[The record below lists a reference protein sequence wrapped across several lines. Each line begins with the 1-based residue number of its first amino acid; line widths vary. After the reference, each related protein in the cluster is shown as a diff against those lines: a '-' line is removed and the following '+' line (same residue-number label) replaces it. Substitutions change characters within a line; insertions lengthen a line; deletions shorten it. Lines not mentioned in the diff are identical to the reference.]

1 MPDYS
6 ALFQPMFWCRFSLIK
21 HILFVFICFRFD
33 KISNSWLT
41 LKWVCQFMSIKS
53 CPAVEVEL
61 QVVRLGSW
69 FSTTLRI
76 QLGPWAS
83 SWFLGCYYS
92 STLCIYLKK
101 KPPWKV
107 TIICCTYLL
116 WQRHATAQCMRL
128 GRRTTCKS
136 LFSLL
141 HYVSSRQHI
150 QVVRHLYPLSCLASA
165 QELRKLFTHKSL
177 LPTLP
182 VTVCHTHSTW
192 IYCCT
197 FIYPSFLSLFSSPFI
212 VLSTLSIQREAW
224 VCSEKV
230 LNWWIAYEC
239 VCVG

>member
-101 KPPWKV
+101 NTLKSYHHLLYLFIVAEACHSTVHAFRQEDNLQESVLSSTMWVPGNTFKLSGTFTHWAVLPVPRNYGNSLPTNHCFPHFQSLFV
-107 TIICCTYLL
+107 TPIVLGFIAVHSFTLL
-116 WQRHATAQCMRL
+116 FFP
-128 GRRTTCKS
+128 
-136 LFSLL
+136 FSLL
-141 HYVSSRQHI
+141 H
-150 QVVRHLYPLSCLASA
+150 
-165 QELRKLFTHKSL
+165 
-177 LPTLP
+177 
-182 VTVCHTHSTW
+182 
-192 IYCCT
+192 
-197 FIYPSFLSLFSSPFI
+197 SLFF
-212 VLSTLSIQREAW
+212 QHW
-224 VCSEKV
+224 VFRGKLGFAQKKC
-230 LNWWIAYEC
+230 LT
-239 VCVG
+239 GG

>member
-6 ALFQPMFWCRFSLIK
+6 ALFQPMFWCRFSLIE

-76 QLGPWAS
+76 QLGPWTS

-136 LFSLL
+136 LFSPPLCEFQAT
-141 HYVSSRQHI
+141 HSSCQAPLPTELSCQCPGI
-150 QVVRHLYPLSCLASA
+150 TETLYPQIIASHTSSHCLS
-165 QELRKLFTHKSL
+165 H
-177 LPTLP
+177 P
-182 VTVCHTHSTW
+182 
-192 IYCCT
+192 
-197 FIYPSFLSLFSSPFI
+197 
-212 VLSTLSIQREAW
+212 
-224 VCSEKV
+224 
-230 LNWWIAYEC
+230 
-239 VCVG
+239 

>member
-101 KPPWKV
+101 KTTLKSYHHLLYLFIVAEACHSTVHAFRQEDNLQESVLSPPL
-107 TIICCTYLL
+107 CEF
-116 WQRHATAQCMRL
+116 QATHSSCQAPLPTELSCQCP
-128 GRRTTCKS
+128 GITET
-136 LFSLL
+136 
-141 HYVSSRQHI
+141 
-150 QVVRHLYPLSCLASA
+150 LYPQIIASHTSSHCLS
-165 QELRKLFTHKSL
+165 H
-177 LPTLP
+177 P
-182 VTVCHTHSTW
+182 
-192 IYCCT
+192 
-197 FIYPSFLSLFSSPFI
+197 
-212 VLSTLSIQREAW
+212 
-224 VCSEKV
+224 
-230 LNWWIAYEC
+230 
-239 VCVG
+239 